1 MITLFNYIFEF
12 VLFLTVL
19 GIVCLP
25 FYAIYQGFVIVASG
39 SLWGIL
45 HVAVGLIVL
54 RLFKPISNL
63 YENKDFKIF

>member
-1 MITLFNYIFEF
+1 MIKYIFAF
-12 VLFLTVL
+12 IMFLMVF
-19 GIVCLP
+19 GIIYLP
-25 FYAIYQGFVIVASG
+25 FYAIYQGFVLVADG

-45 HVAVGLIVL
+45 AVAVGLIVL

>member
-1 MITLFNYIFEF
+1 MVKYIFAF
-12 VLFLTVL
+12 IMFLMVFD
-19 GIVCLP
+19 IICLP
-25 FYAIYQGFVIVASG
+25 FYAIYQGFVLVASG

-45 HVAVGLIVL
+45 AVAVGLIIL

>member
-1 MITLFNYIFEF
+1 MIKYIFAF
-12 VLFLTVL
+12 VMFLRVF
-19 GIVCLP
+19 GIICLQ
-25 FYAIYQGFVIVASG
+25 FYVIYQGFVLVTSG

-45 HVAVGLIVL
+45 SVAVGLIIL

>member
-1 MITLFNYIFEF
+1 MTTLFKYIFAF
-12 VLFLTVL
+12 ILFLTVL
-19 GIVCLP
+19 CIICLP
-25 FYAIYQGFVIVASG
+25 FYAIYQGFVMVASG

-45 HVAVGLIVL
+45 LIAVGLIVL

>member
-1 MITLFNYIFEF
+1 MTTLFQYIFTF

-19 GIVCLP
+19 GIICLP
-25 FYAIYQGFVIVASG
+25 FYAIYQGFVMVASG

-45 HVAVGLIVL
+45 AVAVGLIVL

>member
-1 MITLFNYIFEF
+1 MTTLFKYIFAF

-19 GIVCLP
+19 CIICLP
-25 FYAIYQGFVIVASG
+25 FYEIYQGFVMVASG

-45 HVAVGLIVL
+45 LIAVGLIVL

>member
-1 MITLFNYIFEF
+1 MTILFKYIFAF
-12 VLFLTVL
+12 ILFLTVL
-19 GIVCLP
+19 GIICLP
-25 FYAIYQGFVIVASG
+25 FYEIYQGFIMVASG

-45 HVAVGLIVL
+45 LIAVGLIVL

>member
-1 MITLFNYIFEF
+1 MVKYIFAF
-12 VLFLTVL
+12 IMFLMVF
-19 GIVCLP
+19 GIICLP
-25 FYAIYQGFVIVASG
+25 FYAIYQGFTLVASG

-45 HVAVGLIVL
+45 AVVVGLIIL

>member
-1 MITLFNYIFEF
+1 MVKYIFAF
-12 VLFLTVL
+12 IMFLMVF
-19 GIVCLP
+19 GIICLP
-25 FYAIYQGFVIVASG
+25 FYAIYQGFVFVASG

-45 HVAVGLIVL
+45 AVAVGLIIL

>member
-1 MITLFNYIFEF
+1 MTTLFKYIFAF
-12 VLFLTVL
+12 ILFLMVL
-19 GIVCLP
+19 CIICLP
-25 FYAIYQGFVIVASG
+25 FYTIYQGFIIVASG

-45 HVAVGLIVL
+45 LVVIGLTIL

>member
-1 MITLFNYIFEF
+1 MITLFKYIFAY

-19 GIVCLP
+19 GIICLL
-25 FYAIYQGFVIVASG
+25 FYAIYRGFVMVACG

-45 HVAVGLIVL
+45 HVTVGLIVL

>member
-1 MITLFNYIFEF
+1 MIKYIFAF
-12 VLFLTVL
+12 IMFLIVF
-19 GIVCLP
+19 GIICLP
-25 FYAIYQGFVIVASG
+25 FYTIYQGFVLVASG

-45 HVAVGLIVL
+45 VAAVGLIIL

>member
-1 MITLFNYIFEF
+1 MTSIFKYIFAF
-12 VLFLTVL
+12 ILFLLVF
-19 GIVCLP
+19 GIICLP
-25 FYAIYQGFVIVASG
+25 FFAIYEGFVMVASG

-45 HVAVGLIVL
+45 SVVVGLIIL

>member
-1 MITLFNYIFEF
+1 MIKYIFAF
-12 VLFLTVL
+12 IMFLMVF
-19 GIVCLP
+19 GIICLP
-25 FYAIYQGFVIVASG
+25 FYAIYQGFVLVASG

-45 HVAVGLIVL
+45 AVAVGLIIL